1 MPVFKAAITRGAI
14 PVIRDII
21 EITDRFLIYRKRK
34 IYIIGFDKVVTPL
47 SKISSVELDSHI
59 IGTDIT
65 IHSFGTGT
73 ITAHQFTLA
82 DANEIKSI
90 IEKRM

>member
-1 MPVFKAAITRGAI
+1 MPTFKAAITRGAV

-21 EITDRFLIYRKRK
+21 EITDRFFIYRKRK
-34 IYIIGFDKVVTPL
+34 IYLIGFTKVVIPL
-47 SKISSVELDSHI
+47 SKISSIELNSHI

-65 IHSFGTGT
+65 ITSFGTGT
-73 ITAHQFTLA
+73 ITAHRFTLS

-90 IEKRM
+90 IEKRI